1 MQATKSIGG
10 DTLRQS
16 NPDFA
21 ASQDADRQSRD
32 LSAVGFAPL
41 LLTDEQAAAYWNV
54 SVRTFNTL
62 QLEPWFPKPVMLG
75 PRMKRHVR
83 HELDAA
89 TARMPRQGARVQPES
104 LLRSKIER
112 MKSTGAAA

>member
-1 MQATKSIGG
+1 MPAPRDSGHA
-10 DTLRQS
+10 LRQTGTKT
-16 NPDFA
+16 DVA
-21 ASQDADRQSRD
+21 LHTDVQSHA
-32 LSAVGFAPL
+32 LSAATAITPL

-89 TARMPRQGARVQPES
+89 TAHMPRQSERVQPDS
-104 LLRSKIER
+104 LLRSRIDR
-112 MKSTGAAA
+112 MKTTGVAV